1 MTKKIP
7 ETAVE
12 MTRKMLTKGE
22 NKKVEHETEE
32 REIELRKLQEIAQLS
47 SIYYRDLQNFERNP
61 RLSHLVHVVMN
72 VVQFICILHIEIFH
86 HVHGAINERMKEADP
101 NRPDLP
107 EGRNPVFF
115 VYPISMTISL
125 TLAIFWLVRRTF
137 WLLIQMTLAGC
148 AAGIIMMLLAGIV
161 EMRHAEIYINLEK
174 ITDSELKNHPVFL
187 HNFSMCIISIIAMLF
202 YLVHFWIT
210 FDCWRWHK
218 KERRSRQGGVEGDD
232 TCNDYTAAVAARE
245 GKPETSNDDFND
257 IPPWDLQKKKWSD
270 ADETNFETEPAIL
283 YCFIVDCCRYIR
295 DRDSR
300 KPIHEFQVVHVK

>member
-137 WLLIQMTLAGC
+137 WLLIQM
-148 AAGIIMMLLAGIV
+148 
-161 EMRHAEIYINLEK
+161 
-174 ITDSELKNHPVFL
+174 
-187 HNFSMCIISIIAMLF
+187 
-202 YLVHFWIT
+202 
-210 FDCWRWHK
+210 HK